1 MKTTMR
7 LNQND
12 KEELS
17 LEKQKDLLLSEYS
30 DEDIAFYNSI
40 LSYWTAYNQEVQSL
54 IQITTEAGTDGK

>member
-1 MKTTMR
+1 MG

-30 DEDIAFYNSI
+30 DEDIAFYNAI
-40 LSYWTAYNQEVQSL
+40 LSHWTTYNHEVPTV